1 MIQINLLPHR
11 EVARKKRRELF
22 IAQLGLAFL
31 VGGLLS
37 GSIYVWYSTQID
49 RQMGRNAFLQTE
61 IKKLDAE
68 IKDIANLQKQLDS
81 LKARQAAVESL
92 QADRNLP
99 VHLLNEMVAQL
110 PEGVYLTSL
119 KQDNVTITLNGV
131 AQSQERV
138 SEFLRNLSH
147 NSQWLKQPQLVEIVA
162 GNVALTKSDQRR
174 VFNFALRVTLSKG
187 DEAASK
193 EQIPAA
199 PAKGKA

>member
-22 IAQLGLAFL
+22 FVHLGLAFL
-31 VGGLLS
+31 AGGLVS
-37 GSIYVWYSTQID
+37 GAIYAAYSARID
-49 RQMGRNAFLQTE
+49 WQLGRNRLLQAE

-81 LKARQAAVESL
+81 LKSRQAAVESL

-99 VHLLNEMVAQL
+99 VHLLNEMVGQL
-110 PEGVYLTSL
+110 PDGVYLTSL
-119 KQDNVTITLNGV
+119 KQDGVTVTLNGV

-147 NSQWLKQPQLVEIVA
+147 NSQWLNQPQLVEIVA
-162 GNVALTKSDQRR
+162 SSVALSKQDQRR
-174 VFNFALRVTLSKG
+174 VFNFAMKVTLSKG
-187 DEAASK
+187 E
-193 EQIPAA
+193 PAGEKV
-199 PAKGKA
+199 PAKVQQKGKA